1 VIMVDEIR
9 DLETDGIA
17 IEAAQTGHLVLST
30 LHTND
35 ALQTIMRL
43 ANMGVPPYNVASA
56 LSLIIAQR
64 LTRGLCGRCKTV
76 HDVPQE
82 VYLKAGIKEAEL
94 TGIKIYKP
102 VGFDQSNNGYKGRA
116 GIYQLMPI
124 SEAMDGIILE
134 GGNAMQLAEQARR
147 GGIRNLRESGLKKLR
162 KASPP

>member
-1 VIMVDEIR
+1 MVEEIR

-17 IEAAQTGHLVLST
+17 IEAAQTCHLVLST

-43 ANMGVPPYNVASA
+43 AKMGVPPYNVASA
-56 LSLIIAQR
+56 LSLIVAQR

-82 VYLKAGIKEAEL
+82 VLLKAGIKEAEL
-94 TGIKIYKP
+94 TGIKIPKP
-102 VGFDQSNNGYKGRA
+102 VGVDQSNNGYKNRA
-116 GIYQLMPI
+116 GIYQLISI

-147 GGIRNLRESGLKKLR
+147 GGIRNLRESGLK
-162 KASPP
+162 S

>member
-1 VIMVDEIR
+1 
-9 DLETDGIA
+9 
-17 IEAAQTGHLVLST
+17 VL
-30 LHTND
+30 
-35 ALQTIMRL
+35 
-43 ANMGVPPYNVASA
+43 
-56 LSLIIAQR
+56 
-64 LTRGLCGRCKTV
+64 
-76 HDVPQE
+76 
-82 VYLKAGIKEAEL
+82 LKAGIKEAKL

>member
-1 VIMVDEIR
+1 VIMVEEIR

-35 ALQTIMRL
+35 ARQTIMRL

-82 VYLKAGIKEAEL
+82 VLLKAGIKEADL

-102 VGFDQSNNGYKGRA
+102 LGFDQSNNGYKSPA
-116 GIYQLMPI
+116 GIYLLMPI
-124 SEAMDGIILE
+124 SEAMDGMILK
-134 GGNAMQLAEQARR
+134 GAMPCSLPNKRAR
-147 GGIRNLRESGLKKLR
+147 E
-162 KASPP
+162 ASATCASRA